1 MNRVKSMLRFVIF
14 MISIIAN
21 TAFSVI
27 TRNGIMD
34 KLVERRANLRIKRSM
49 VFGIYKVLSNK
60 SLEHIEEEKK
70 KFLVEY
76 TNSNQEII
84 LSMLEQNGEVP
95 IIEW

>member
-1 MNRVKSMLRFVIF
+1 MNQVKSMIRFVIF
-14 MISIIAN
+14 MISIIGN
-21 TAFSVI
+21 TAFSLI

-34 KLVERRANLRIKRSM
+34 KLVERRANLRIKRSL

-60 SLEHIEEEKK
+60 SLQDIEEEKK

-76 TNSNQEII
+76 TKSNQEII
-84 LSMLEQNGEVP
+84 WSMLEQNGEVP

>member
-1 MNRVKSMLRFVIF
+1 MNQVKSMIRFVIF

-60 SLEHIEEEKK
+60 SLEHFEEEKK

-76 TNSNQEII
+76 TKSNQEII
-84 LSMLEQNGEVP
+84 WSMLEQNGEVP